1 MLQVMLVLTNLCAA
15 LVLVGTLAHALEYPG
30 KLRLDK
36 ATYRKVQAIYY
47 PGFTR
52 LGLAEPLAVVLT
64 AATALVAGVGS
75 PVFWTLGAA
84 TLLLLA
90 VHGAYWLLTH
100 PVNRH
105 WLAGTDQSA
114 ADAAFFGRADA
125 TGAPD
130 WTRLRDR
137 WERSHLIRAALAL
150 PAVLLTALA
159 AVL

>member
-1 MLQVMLVLTNLCAA
+1 MLQIMLVLTNLCAA

-52 LGLAEPLAVVLT
+52 LGLAEPASVVLA
-64 AATALVAGVGS
+64 AATALVAGVGT
-75 PVFWTLGAA
+75 PVFWVLAA
-84 TLLLLA
+84 AALLLLA
-90 VHGAYWLLTH
+90 VHGTYWLLTH

-105 WLAGTDQSA
+105 WLDGTGLA
-114 ADAAFFGRADA
+114 KADAAFFGKGGP
-125 TGAPD
+125 TPPD
-130 WTRLRDR
+130 WTSLRDR
-137 WERSHLIRAALAL
+137 WERSHLIRAGLAL
-150 PAVLLTALA
+150 PGFLLTAVA